1 MKIPKTF
8 WALALAASLA
18 IPAILSMPSTEAAGP
33 ATLGRTNW
41 QVFQTPSY
49 VSGIGFSTATH
60 GDERYYAYAP
70 AIPGGS
76 ASGWQNCGPGVV
88 PGDLCYDANTINM
101 QRSSR
106 LPGCWSWADF
116 TFFQSFVSIPANAT
130 VTDFRVVMG
139 GADDGAR
146 VSIIN
151 SAYPGGFVFPGSYIF
166 LGGAQSTTDL
176 APYVVKGEMNRVVI
190 TQVDD
195 CAVGNNLGYAAIEL
209 NGTVVPVQ
217 PSADLS
223 IVKSGPS
230 SATVGGVIGYSL
242 TVTNPS
248 ANAANGV
255 VVADVLPSSVKYVSS
270 SGPCTHDGASSGGV
284 LTCSGI
290 NVPAKG
296 FAAFGGVTVQALQ
309 AGTVVNTASITGT
322 GTLLDPNPANN
333 QASAT
338 TNVVEPPAPP
348 APPFTIPGTLPV
360 STANICLPPYMD
372 QNLQTQYWWARAAG
386 GGPLN
391 VTLFGVSVNSAE
403 SGVVSMKVVDP
414 GNVTVGT
421 ASVPQPSTGEI
432 AAPPVVV
439 ASPVAGTLYRIEVKV
454 ASPSS
459 GPTARHYRLMLN
471 GATLVGTDS
480 TLQAQA
486 EHEDVRW
493 RVNVGAS
500 ELLDIAVLPAAE
512 ASLTTGTVSLIP
524 PGGGAPAVV
533 VPLTAAGGVASVA
546 SPAAGQ
552 WTVAIAGLDGHYL
565 LRKTGGA
572 DTGIYAGWNA
582 SGSGSLSITVTHNG
596 GTYTAPVLV
605 QVGDAVPF
613 EATGTAT
620 VPKLRVGRYPVT
632 IVGTSVTATATVTC
646 DGVAGVTLDIPN
658 NPPAAVD
665 DPATT
670 PEDTAVTVPV
680 PANDSD
686 VDGDTLSVASVTQ
699 GAYGTVAINSDGT
712 VTYTPAANFNGTD
725 TFTYTV
731 SDGHGGTATAI
742 VTATVTPVNDPP
754 VAGDDS
760 ATTPEDTAVMVSVLG
775 NDSDVD
781 GDTLSVAS
789 VTQGAHG
796 TVAINGDG
804 TVTYTPA
811 PNFNGTDT
819 FTYTVSDGFTAD
831 EAEVTVTVAPVN
843 DAPVALDDT
852 ATTDAGTPVTVP
864 VLTNDT
870 DIDGDML
877 TVTAVG
883 SAGNGSAVLS
893 ADGTVT
899 YTPAPGFSGTDT
911 FSYTVV
917 DGNGGE
923 ASAVVTVH
931 VSQFAG
937 LGRMTGG
944 GTYATGSGKTATKQ
958 TWGFTLHCDG
968 TKANLEFNDHTTGG
982 RFHLEEV
989 LTTVCSDDPSI
1000 EQLPP
1005 SAPLDTLYMVGRGRW
1020 NNIQGATIEVTLVDG
1035 GEPGTADSVRLT
1047 VWASDGSIV
1056 SSVAGR
1062 LTGGNHQAHE

>member
-1 MKIPKTF
+1 M
-8 WALALAASLA
+8 
-18 IPAILSMPSTEAAGP
+18 
-33 ATLGRTNW
+33 
-41 QVFQTPSY
+41 
-49 VSGIGFSTATH
+49 
-60 GDERYYAYAP
+60 
-70 AIPGGS
+70 
-76 ASGWQNCGPGVV
+76 
-88 PGDLCYDANTINM
+88 
-101 QRSSR
+101 
-106 LPGCWSWADF
+106 
-116 TFFQSFVSIPANAT
+116 
-130 VTDFRVVMG
+130 
-139 GADDGAR
+139 
-146 VSIIN
+146 
-151 SAYPGGFVFPGSYIF
+151 
-166 LGGAQSTTDL
+166 
-176 APYVVKGEMNRVVI
+176 
-190 TQVDD
+190 
-195 CAVGNNLGYAAIEL
+195 
-209 NGTVVPVQ
+209 
-217 PSADLS
+217 
-223 IVKSGPS
+223 
-230 SATVGGVIGYSL
+230 
-242 TVTNPS
+242 
-248 ANAANGV
+248 
-255 VVADVLPSSVKYVSS
+255 
-270 SGPCTHDGASSGGV
+270 
-284 LTCSGI
+284 
-290 NVPAKG
+290 
-296 FAAFGGVTVQALQ
+296 
-309 AGTVVNTASITGT
+309 
-322 GTLLDPNPANN
+322 
-333 QASAT
+333 
-338 TNVVEPPAPP
+338 
-348 APPFTIPGTLPV
+348 
-360 STANICLPPYMD
+360 
-372 QNLQTQYWWARAAG
+372 
-386 GGPLN
+386 
-391 VTLFGVSVNSAE
+391 SVNSAE

-414 GNVTVGT
+414 SNVTVGT

-471 GATLVGTDS
+471 GATVVGTDG

-524 PGGGAPAVV
+524 PGDGAPAVV

-596 GTYTAPVLV
+596 GTYAAPVLV

-620 VPKLRVGRYPVT
+620 VPKLRVGSYPVT

-680 PANDSD
+680 PA
-686 VDGDTLSVASVTQ
+686 T
-699 GAYGTVAINSDGT
+699 
-712 VTYTPAANFNGTD
+712 NFNGTD

-742 VTATVTPVNDPP
+742 VTVTVTPVNDPP

-870 DIDGDML
+870 DIDGDTL